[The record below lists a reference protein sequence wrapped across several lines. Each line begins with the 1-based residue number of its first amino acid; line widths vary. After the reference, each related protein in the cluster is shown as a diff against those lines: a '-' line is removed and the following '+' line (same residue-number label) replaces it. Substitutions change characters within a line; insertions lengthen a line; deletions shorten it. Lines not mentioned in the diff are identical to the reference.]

1 MKTKKQDQ
9 ERHKAKTLA
18 ILTRHIGEEK
28 AIDMGEL
35 YRRVYDQDWKNKI
48 NDTRKLRKIIT
59 DLRYEGCLIGSTY
72 ARSGGG
78 YYIARSSSELNEFFD
93 RRKHEALKILR
104 LVASM
109 KHMGLDEVLG
119 QMALN
124 LRSGETEKRGNGETG
139 NE

>member
-1 MKTKKQDQ
+1 MKIKKQDQ
-9 ERHKAKTLA
+9 ERYKAKALA

-35 YRRVYDQDWKNKI
+35 YRRVYDRDWKNKI
-48 NDTRKLRKIIT
+48 NDTRKLRTLIT
-59 DLRYEGCLIGSTY
+59 KLRYEGCLIGST
-72 ARSGGG
+72 RSQRGGG

-93 RRKHEALKILR
+93 RRTHEALKILK
-104 LVASM
+104 LVSNM
-109 KHMGLDEVLG
+109 KHIGLGEMLG

-124 LRSGETEKRGNGETG
+124 LRRSEDEKVRRSE